1 MTPNNW
7 HILVFIREYVHI
19 ISNTK
24 YILEVKYLIMHVK
37 QYSGEKFKIVKHLDF
52 STSVEKTKKL
62 SSSLKF
68 LEKEYLVYSYL
79 FDNTN

>member
-1 MTPNNW
+1 M
-7 HILVFIREYVHI
+7 EYVHI

-37 QYSGEKFKIVKHLDF
+37 QHNVERFKINKHLDF
-52 STSVEKTKKL
+52 FTSVQKKEKKL

-68 LEKEYLVYSYL
+68 LEKEY
-79 FDNTN
+79 